1 MLSMTQSLPR
11 APMASFFA
19 EIDAIG
25 AIEEIFTSEL
35 DYIYGFGA

>member
-1 MLSMTQSLPR
+1 
-11 APMASFFA
+11 MASFFA

-35 DYIYGFGA
+35 DYIYGFGAYRSLVAHLL

>member
-1 MLSMTQSLPR
+1 
-11 APMASFFA
+11 MASFFA
-19 EIDAIG
+19 EIDAIGAIG